1 MKNVAMQVYYIN
13 KKGDIEQ
20 TTEIGVSK
28 RAITKKY
35 DEAGLEVLKQK
46 DVTNDYKFTINEVL
60 AGTITDKQ
68 RDMLTFV
75 LQESGIPFETE
86 Q

>member
-20 TTEIGVSK
+20 KVEIAVSK
-28 RAITKKY
+28 RAVTKKY
-35 DEAGLEVLKQK
+35 ESLGYEVLKQVDK
-46 DVTNDYKFTINEVL
+46 TDEYKFTISEVL
-60 AGTITDKQ
+60 AGTLTDKQ
-68 RDMLTFV
+68 KQMLTFV

-86 Q
+86 

>member
-20 TTEIGVSK
+20 KVEIAVSK
-28 RAITKKY
+28 RAVTKKY
-35 DEAGLEVLKQK
+35 EELGYEVLKQSDK
-46 DVTNDYKFTINEVL
+46 TDEYKFTISEVL
-60 AGTITDKQ
+60 AGTLTDKQ
-68 RDMLTFV
+68 KQMLTFV

-86 Q
+86 